1 MNDDLMQQMQS
12 NPELQSAVDEIAA
25 ELSADPDVNL
35 QAIDKL
41 ISAFEFTLQNPEAYS
56 DMRSSAIASGVMDP
70 EDIPEQFDP
79 AFLAAALLA
88 LKIVKQRMS
97 APQQAPAGFAKGGL
111 NAIAKAGRRGDTRL
125 AHITPFEDR
134 LLRAHGGS
142 GSINPRTGMPEYGLG
157 SSLKKAFK
165 AIAPIIPLALMFI
178 PGGAAFA
185 GTLGGFLSGGA
196 LTGTAAGMLGSA
208 AIGGVSS
215 RLGGGDFLQGAA
227 LGAMGSGL
235 GGVIGGAAN
244 STLGLGL
251 GEAGQAVLGSGL
263 VGGVTGAA
271 TGQGFAKGAMQGAV
285 GQMVGGQMG
294 QIGGEA
300 FKAGGQQFGGM
311 MAAGYDPKASLTG
324 AVLAGLT
331 TNIGNRIKPSEAA
344 TSGTGA
350 RFGGGEPS
358 LTAPDMT
365 MQPIPDAGLQT
376 TDFMTGQ
383 VGYRGP
389 TDFAENYDLTGGA
402 PVASLGYGGQDMG
415 TSITPP
421 AAAPAPAP
429 SGLNWAKAA
438 AVALPLTSMLGAAKT
453 PEQVKNALSPEQQAY
468 FNKPLQLWDWNRIT
482 ADATAA
488 GQPLGSY
495 VAYNWNKMDNY
506 LKPVDAP
513 VKKARGGAMM
523 GQQGALSQ
531 MAYLAQGGGSGRDD
545 TIDARLSDG
554 EYVMDAETVALVG
567 DGSTKE
573 GAKRFDKMRQQI
585 RSHKGKA
592 LAKGKFSPNAKSP
605 LSYIKEYMK

>member
-1 MNDDLMQQMQS
+1 MNDDLMQQLQS

-41 ISAFEFTLQNPEAYS
+41 INAFEFTLQNPEAYP
-56 DMRSSAIASGVMDP
+56 DMHSSAIASGVMDP

-97 APQQAPAGFAKGGL
+97 APQQAPAGFARGGL
-111 NAIAKAGRRGDTRL
+111 NAIANAGRRGDSRL

-134 LLRAHGGS
+134 LLRAHGGA

-157 SSLKKAFK
+157 SSLKKMFK
-165 AIAPIIPLALMFI
+165 KIAPILPIVLSFVAPGLGTAIGTALGASGTAATML
-178 PGGAAFA
+178 GGAVIGGTSA
-185 GTLGGFLSGGA
+185 GLSGGNILQGA
-196 LTGTAAGMLGSA
+196 VMGGMGGGLGSA
-208 AIGGVSS
+208 V
-215 RLGGGDFLQGAA
+215 
-227 LGAMGSGL
+227 
-235 GGVIGGAAN
+235 GGAAN
-244 STLGLGL
+244 SALGLGL

-300 FKAGGQQFGGM
+300 FKAGGQQFGSM
-311 MAAGYDPKASLTG
+311 MASGYDPKASLTG

-344 TSGTGA
+344 TSGTGL
-350 RFGGGEPS
+350 RPGGGETG

-389 TDFAENYDLTGGA
+389 TDFAANYDITGGA
-402 PVASLGYGGQDMG
+402 PVAPLGYGGQDMG
-415 TSITPP
+415 TGITPP

-429 SGLNWAKAA
+429 SGLNWGKAA

-506 LKPVDAP
+506 LKPVDAA

-523 GQQGALSQ
+523 GRQGALSQ

-545 TIDARLSDG
+545 TIDAKLSDG
-554 EYVMDAETVALVG
+554 EYVMDAETVALAG

-585 RSHKGKA
+585 RAHKGKA

>member
-1 MNDDLMQQMQS
+1 MNDDLMKQLQS

-41 ISAFEFTLQNPEAYS
+41 INAFEFTLQNPEAYP

-70 EDIPEQFDP
+70 EDIPEQYNP
-79 AFLAAALLA
+79 AFLATALLA

-134 LLRAHGGS
+134 LLRAHGGA

-165 AIAPIIPLALMFI
+165 AIAPILPIVLSFVAPGLGTAIGTAL
-178 PGGAAFA
+178 GA
-185 GTLGGFLSGGA
+185 S
-196 LTGTAAGMLGSA
+196 GTAAAMLGGA
-208 AIGGVSS
+208 VIGGVSS
-215 RLGGGDFLQGAA
+215 GLSGGNILQGAV
-227 LGAMGSGL
+227 MGGMGGGL
-235 GGVIGGAAN
+235 GSAVGGAAN
-244 STLGLGL
+244 SALGLGL

-383 VGYRGP
+383 VGFRGP
-389 TDFAENYDLTGGA
+389 TDFAASYDITGSA
-402 PVASLGYGGQDMG
+402 PVAPMGYGGQDMG
-415 TSITPP
+415 TGITPP

-429 SGLNWAKAA
+429 SGLNWGKAA

-573 GAKRFDKMRQQI
+573 GAKRLDKMRQQI

>member
-1 MNDDLMQQMQS
+1 MNDDLMQQLQS

-41 ISAFEFTLQNPEAYS
+41 INAFEFTLQNPEAYA

-79 AFLAAALLA
+79 AFLATALLA
-88 LKIVKQRMS
+88 LKIVKQRM
-97 APQQAPAGFAKGGL
+97 ATPQQAPRAFAKGGL
-111 NAIAKAGRRGDTRL
+111 NAIANAGRRGDSRL

-142 GSINPRTGMPEYGLG
+142 GSINPRTGLPEYGLG
-157 SSLKKAFK
+157 SSLKRAFK
-165 AIAPIIPLALMFI
+165 KIAPILPIVLSFVAPGLGMAIGTALGASGAAASML
-178 PGGAAFA
+178 GGAV
-185 GTLGGFLSGGA
+185 
-196 LTGTAAGMLGSA
+196 
-208 AIGGVSS
+208 IGGVSS
-215 RLGGGDFLQGAA
+215 GLSGGNILQGATMGGM
-227 LGAMGSGL
+227 GAGL
-235 GGVIGGAAN
+235 GSAVGGAAN
-244 STLGLGL
+244 SALGLGL
-251 GEAGQAVLGSGL
+251 GQSGQAMLGSSL
-263 VGGVTGAA
+263 VGGATSAA
-271 TGQGFAKGAMQGAV
+271 RGQGFAQGAMQGAV
-285 GQMVGGQMG
+285 GQMIGGQMG

-300 FKAGGQQFGGM
+300 FKAGGQQFGSM
-311 MAAGYDPKASLTG
+311 MTAGYDPKASLTG

-389 TDFAENYDLTGGA
+389 TDFTANYELTGGA
-402 PVASLGYGGQDMG
+402 PVAPAGFGGQDMG
-415 TSITPP
+415 TGITPP
-421 AAAPAPAP
+421 ATAQAPAP
-429 SGLNWAKAA
+429 SSINWGKAA
-438 AVALPLTSMLGAAKT
+438 SVALPLTSMLGAAKT
-453 PEQVKNALSPEQQAY
+453 PEQVKNSLSPEQQAY

-482 ADATAA
+482 ADANAA

-523 GQQGALSQ
+523 GGQGALSQ

-554 EYVMDAETVALVG
+554 EYVMDAETVALIG

-605 LSYIKEYMK
+605 LSYIKEHMK

>member
-1 MNDDLMQQMQS
+1 MNDDLMQQLQS

-25 ELSADPDVNL
+25 ELSADPDINL

-41 ISAFEFTLQNPEAYS
+41 INAFEFTLQTPEAYA

-88 LKIVKQRMS
+88 LKIVKQRLS
-97 APQQAPAGFAKGGL
+97 APEQGPVGFARGGL
-111 NAIAKAGRRGDTRL
+111 NAIARAGRRGDSRL

-134 LLRAHGGS
+134 LLRAHGGA

-165 AIAPIIPLALMFI
+165 AIAPVLPIVLSFVAPGLGTAIGTALGASGTAATML
-178 PGGAAFA
+178 GGAVIG
-185 GTLGGFLSGGA
+185 GTTSGLSGGNILQGA
-196 LTGTAAGMLGSA
+196 VMGGMGGGLGSA
-208 AIGGVSS
+208 V
-215 RLGGGDFLQGAA
+215 
-227 LGAMGSGL
+227 
-235 GGVIGGAAN
+235 GGAAN
-244 STLGLGL
+244 SALGLGL
-251 GEAGQAVLGSGL
+251 GEAGQAMLGSGL

-285 GQMVGGQMG
+285 GQMIGGQMG
-294 QIGGEA
+294 QVGGEA
-300 FKAGGQQFGGM
+300 FKAAGQQFGGM
-311 MAAGYDPKASLTG
+311 MTAGYDPKASLTG

-344 TSGTGA
+344 TRGTGM
-350 RFGGGEPS
+350 RSGGGETG

-389 TDFAENYDLTGGA
+389 TDFAANYDITGGA
-402 PVASLGYGGQDMG
+402 PVAPLGYGGQDMG
-415 TSITPP
+415 TGITPP
-421 AAAPAPAP
+421 AAAQAPAP
-429 SGLNWAKAA
+429 SGLNWGKAA

-506 LKPVDAP
+506 LKPVDSP

-523 GQQGALSQ
+523 GGQGALSQ

-573 GAKRFDKMRQQI
+573 GAKRFDKMRQKI

>member
-1 MNDDLMQQMQS
+1 MNDDLMQQLQS

-25 ELSADPDVNL
+25 DLSADPDVNL

-88 LKIVKQRMS
+88 LKIVKQRM
-97 APQQAPAGFAKGGL
+97 ATPQQAPRAFARGGL
-111 NAIAKAGRRGDTRL
+111 NAIANAGRRGDSRL

-142 GSINPRTGMPEYGLG
+142 GSINPSTGLPEYGLG

-165 AIAPIIPLALMFI
+165 SIAPILPIVLSFVAPGLGTAIGTAL
-178 PGGAAFA
+178 GA
-185 GTLGGFLSGGA
+185 S
-196 LTGTAAGMLGSA
+196 GTAAAMLGGA
-208 AIGGVSS
+208 VIGGVSS
-215 RLGGGDFLQGAA
+215 GLSGGNILQGAVM
-227 LGAMGSGL
+227 GGMGSGL
-235 GGVIGGAAN
+235 GSAVGGAAN
-244 STLGLGL
+244 SALGLGL

-294 QIGGEA
+294 QIGGET
-300 FKAGGQQFGGM
+300 FKAGGQQFGSM
-311 MAAGYDPKASLTG
+311 MASGYDPKASLTG

-389 TDFAENYDLTGGA
+389 TDFAANYDITGGA
-402 PVASLGYGGQDMG
+402 PVAPMGYGGQDMG
-415 TSITPP
+415 TGITPP

-605 LSYIKEYMK
+605 LSYIKEHMK

>member
-1 MNDDLMQQMQS
+1 MNDDLMQQLQS

-97 APQQAPAGFAKGGL
+97 APQQVPAGFARGGL

-134 LLRAHGGS
+134 LLRAHGGA

-165 AIAPIIPLALMFI
+165 AIAPILPIVLSFVA
-178 PGGAAFA
+178 PGLGTAIGAA
-185 GTLGGFLSGGA
+185 LGAS
-196 LTGTAAGMLGSA
+196 GTAAAMLGGA
-208 AIGGVSS
+208 VIGGVSS
-215 RLGGGDFLQGAA
+215 GLSGGNILQGAV
-227 LGAMGSGL
+227 MGGMGGGL
-235 GGVIGGAAN
+235 GSAVGGAAN
-244 STLGLGL
+244 SALGLGL

-285 GQMVGGQMG
+285 GQMIGGQMG
-294 QIGGEA
+294 QVGGEA
-300 FKAGGQQFGGM
+300 FKAGGQQFGSM
-311 MAAGYDPKASLTG
+311 MASGYDPKASLTG

-350 RFGGGEPS
+350 RFGGGETG
-358 LTAPDMT
+358 LTAPEMT

-376 TDFMTGQ
+376 TDFMTGE
-383 VGYRGP
+383 VGFRGP
-389 TDFAENYDLTGGA
+389 TDFKGNYDLTSGA
-402 PVASLGYGGQDMG
+402 PVAPLGYGGQDMG
-415 TSITPP
+415 TGITPP

-429 SGLNWAKAA
+429 SGLNWGKAA

-468 FNKPLQLWDWNRIT
+468 FSKPLQSWDWSRIT
-482 ADATAA
+482 ADAASA

-506 LKPVDAP
+506 LKPVESP

-523 GQQGALSQ
+523 GRQGALSQ

-573 GAKRFDKMRQQI
+573 GAKRLDKMRQQI